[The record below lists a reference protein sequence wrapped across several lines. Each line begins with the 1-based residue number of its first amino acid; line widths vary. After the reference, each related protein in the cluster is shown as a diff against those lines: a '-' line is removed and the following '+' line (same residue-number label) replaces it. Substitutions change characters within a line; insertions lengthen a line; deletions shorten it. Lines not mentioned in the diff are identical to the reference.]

1 MDCDALLLTTSPG
14 LRLRGAGLLPLT
26 VTWELS
32 NSSPDLERP
41 LATGLPLVLLDPDLA
56 RLSPNLICGWS
67 SLGCLRAGLPSL
79 LLSKL
84 P

>member
-1 MDCDALLLTTSPG
+1 MDRDALLRTTSRG

-26 VTWELS
+26 RELS
-32 NSSPDLERP
+32 NSSTDLERR
-41 LATGLPLVLLDPDLA
+41 LAAGLPLVLLDPDNA
-56 RLSPNLICGWS
+56 RLSPSLVCGWS
-67 SLGCLRAGLPSL
+67 SLGCLVAGLPSL